1 MSPKKEELWQEIERL
16 KKLNSDNIKIS
27 DGNENILRS
36 RVEERDK
43 TIKKRDDIITEL
55 RSEIAKLK
63 AEIAQL
69 AINQNNL
76 TIESPASSNEEPMP
90 LGSPNSPSQN
100 KENPAKKE
108 PAPPPITVSGVVN
121 FDIFQNSILQ
131 NLTEGVH
138 YPVFITQGNGDI
150 KIKAACA
157 GSHRQIIHL
166 LSEMQKAAL
175 TQPDNL
181 TGNIEF
187 YCYKLKQD
195 RDFCFIIRNLHP
207 SIDVARI
214 KQALYQQ
221 GYKVKNIINL
231 RRRVKTNDGYSY
243 RQLPLHRVEIE
254 STEHNKEVFEIKEL
268 LYTKVVI
275 ETPRKTVD
283 IPQCSRCQQLGHTK
297 NYCAK
302 KVRCVKC
309 AGNHLT
315 KDCKKT
321 IDTKPTCA
329 NCGGEHPANY
339 KGCPV
344 YKVKQ
349 EAMFPKKKKN
359 LTQRMQDKQHQSM
372 KPVTPN
378 LSYAQAAK
386 SGKPATSA
394 ADSQGQSQPNQQQ
407 GLRPAQSQKEK
418 PKQQQQR
425 QPTQQWQRQTRTKMT
440 RTQEQPGQQ
449 QDKQKEPTIADIIAM
464 LTIIQRDL
472 GQLNQRVS
480 TLEIRSPQ
488 QQPKRKRDD

>member
-1 MSPKKEELWQEIERL
+1 MSPKKDELIKEINRITALNKKNVEAGEKIIAELRTEITRL
-16 KKLNSDNIKIS
+16 KAQIAEQAIKQDS
-27 DGNENILRS
+27 SLVENP
-36 RVEERDK
+36 V
-43 TIKKRDDIITEL
+43 TE
-55 RSEIAKLK
+55 
-63 AEIAQL
+63 
-69 AINQNNL
+69 
-76 TIESPASSNEEPMP
+76 NEEQMP
-90 LGSPNSPSQN
+90 LGSPNSASQN
-100 KENPAKKE
+100 KENSASQNKEKSAKKE

-121 FDIFQNSILQ
+121 FDIFQNNILQ

-138 YPVFITQGNGDI
+138 FPVFTTQGNGDV

-157 GSHRQIIHL
+157 DSHRQIIYL

-175 TQPDNL
+175 AQSDNL
-181 TGNIEF
+181 VSNIEF

-195 RDFCFIIRNLHP
+195 RNFCFIIRNLHP

-231 RRRVKTNDGYSY
+231 RKRIKTNDGYSY
-243 RQLPLHRVEIE
+243 CQLPLHRVEIE

-275 ETPRKTVD
+275 ETPRKTLD

-309 AGNHLT
+309 AGDHLT
-315 KDCKKT
+315 KDCKKE

-329 NCGGEHPANY
+329 NCSGEHPANY

-344 YKVKQ
+344 YKMKQ

-359 LTQRMQDKQHQSM
+359 LTQRIKDKQNQPT
-372 KPVTPN
+372 KLVTPN
-378 LSYAQAAK
+378 LSYTQAAK
-386 SGKPATSA
+386 SGKPATSVD
-394 ADSQGQSQPNQQQ
+394 DSQGQSQPSQQQ
-407 GLRPAQSQKEK
+407 EFRPARRQKEK

-425 QPTQQWQRQTRTKMT
+425 QPTQQSQGQPRTKMI
-440 RTQEQPGQQ
+440 RTQEQPRQQ
-449 QDKQKEPTIADIIAM
+449 QHDQQKEPTIADVIAM
-464 LTIIQRDL
+464 LTIIQRDFS
-472 GQLNQRVS
+472 QLNQRVS
-480 TLEIRSPQ
+480 ALEIRSPQ
-488 QQPKRKRDD
+488 QPPKCKRND

>member
-1 MSPKKEELWQEIERL
+1 MSPKKEELIKEINRLTELKKQHCTLHTGEIEKSNKIIAEL
-16 KKLNSDNIKIS
+16 KS
-27 DGNENILRS
+27 E
-36 RVEERDK
+36 
-43 TIKKRDDIITEL
+43 ITEL
-55 RSEIAKLK
+55 KAHIAELKTKLETK
-63 AEIAQL
+63 QDSSPD
-69 AINQNNL
+69 
-76 TIESPASSNEEPMP
+76 ESPVTENEEQMP
-90 LGSPNSPSQN
+90 LGSPNSTSQN
-100 KENPAKKE
+100 KENSAKKE
-108 PAPPPITVSGVVN
+108 PAPPPITVSGVAN

-131 NLTEGVH
+131 NLTEGAH
-138 YPVFITQGNGDI
+138 YPIFITQGNGDI

-157 GSHRQIIHL
+157 ASYRQILHL
-166 LSEMQKAAL
+166 LSEMQKAVL
-175 TQPDNL
+175 TEPDNL
-181 TGNIEF
+181 IGNIEF

-207 SIDVARI
+207 SIDLARI

-221 GYKVKNIINL
+221 GYKAKNIINL

-275 ETPRKTVD
+275 ETPRKIVD

-309 AGNHLT
+309 AGDHLT

-321 IDTKPTCA
+321 IDTKPVCA

-359 LTQRMQDKQHQSM
+359 LTQRMQDKQHQPM
-372 KPVTPN
+372 KLVTPN

-386 SGKPATSA
+386 SGKPATSV
-394 ADSQGQSQPNQQQ
+394 ADSQGQPQPSQRQEF
-407 GLRPAQSQKEK
+407 RPAQRQKEK
-418 PKQQQQR
+418 LKQQQQR
-425 QPTQQWQRQTRTKMT
+425 QPTQQWQRQPRTKMIS
-440 RTQEQPGQQ
+440 TQEQPGQQ
-449 QDKQKEPTIADIIAM
+449 QQQQYDQQKEPTIADVIAM
-464 LTIIQRDL
+464 LTIIQRDFS
-472 GQLNQRVS
+472 QLNQCVS
-480 TLEIRSPQ
+480 ALEIRSPQ
-488 QQPKRKRDD
+488 QPSKRKRND